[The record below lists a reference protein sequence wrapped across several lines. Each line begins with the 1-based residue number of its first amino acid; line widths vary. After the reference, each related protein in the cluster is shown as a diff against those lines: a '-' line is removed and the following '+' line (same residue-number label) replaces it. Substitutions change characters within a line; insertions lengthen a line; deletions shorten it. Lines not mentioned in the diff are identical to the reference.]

1 MYDPYPTKKDI
12 FFQSFEDLL
21 KNHAPSAEDEKRREE
36 IQQQLADMGNT
47 VSSDK

>member
-1 MYDPYPTKKDI
+1 MYDPNPNGKDV

-21 KNHAPSAEDEKRREE
+21 KNHAPSVEDEKRREE
-36 IQQQLADMGNT
+36 IQQQLADMGDT

>member
-1 MYDPYPTKKDI
+1 MYDPNPDRKDV

-36 IQQQLADMGNT
+36 IQHQLADTGDT